1 MNEKMPNKRI
11 LKESALLQILNNI
24 SKNRSQINFDSE
36 AARKTIAKTIVE
48 NYE

>member
-1 MNEKMPNKRI
+1 MPNKRR
-11 LKESALLQILNNI
+11 LQESVLLQILNDI

-36 AARKTIAKTIVE
+36 VARKTIAKRIVE

>member
-1 MNEKMPNKRI
+1 MNEKEPNKRI
-11 LKESALLQILNNI
+11 LQESVLLQILNDI
-24 SKNRSQINFDSE
+24 SKNKSQINFDSE